1 MIMIAS
7 IVLLFLA
14 DQKSKNMA
22 IKHLKY
28 KGKKQ
33 KGPLVFLYVENKGG
47 VLGFLKK
54 HPRLLKIL
62 HIFTLLFI
70 TYLFLQEK
78 KAFGLKAMSYILI
91 LGGGL
96 GNLYDRFKRNYV
108 IDFFSL
114 KYKKIPYFNLAD
126 LFVIKGLLILLIN
139 GV

>member
-7 IVLLFLA
+7 IILLFLA

-22 IKHLKY
+22 IKHLKH

-33 KGPLVFLYVENKGG
+33 KGPLVFLYVENKGA

-54 HPRLLKIL
+54 YPRLLKML
-62 HIFTLLFI
+62 HIFTLLLI
-70 TYLFLQEK
+70 TYLFFQEK
-78 KAFGLKAMSYILI
+78 KALGLKAMGYILI

-108 IDFFSL
+108 VDFFSL
-114 KYKKIPYFNLAD
+114 KFKKIPYFNLAD
-126 LFVIKGLLILLIN
+126 LFVINGLMMLIISGL
-139 GV
+139 